1 MVDDQQR
8 QYEELARRAQER
20 RRMLEARRLDLERR
34 MREREGFSEP
44 AEPVWWDDE
53 EEPLEDEL
61 ESPWIEEHEAP
72 VQFQAPARRQEEPRR
87 PPAASMERGQR
98 APERRRRWLA
108 ALESREGLRQA
119 IIVREVLGPPVA
131 LRPFDEG
138 QP

>member
-20 RRMLEARRLDLERR
+20 RRMLEARRLDLEQR

-44 AEPVWWDDE
+44 AAPAWWDDE
-53 EEPLEDEL
+53 EEAPPAEKL

-72 VQFQAPARRQEEPRR
+72 LGFPARREEAPRATLAVPTQR
-87 PPAASMERGQR
+87 RAS
-98 APERRRRWLA
+98 ASERRRRNRLA
-108 ALESREGLRQA
+108 MLETREGLLQA
-119 IIVREVLGPPVA
+119 IVAREVLGPPVA